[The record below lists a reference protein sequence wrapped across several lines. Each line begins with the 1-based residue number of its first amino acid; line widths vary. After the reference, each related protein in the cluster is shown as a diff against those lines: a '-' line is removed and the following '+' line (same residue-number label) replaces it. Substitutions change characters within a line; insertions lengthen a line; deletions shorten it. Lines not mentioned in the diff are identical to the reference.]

1 VTVSAAAPGL
11 VSFAAGDAA
20 ASVALYTAPDRISVE
35 PAFTIARVG
44 GGDPAAPP
52 PVPAAFSAVGWWNGP
67 DGLPETEDD
76 IRIGAVPAEWSVGDA
91 NETAVAMQ
99 DAMFAGEIGADGI
112 FTPAIAGPNPDRK
125 FSTNNAGELN
135 VVATAG
141 ELSASGQLIVTV
153 QRFID
158 PPIR

>member
-1 VTVSAAAPGL
+1 
-11 VSFAAGDAA
+11 
-20 ASVALYTAPDRISVE
+20 
-35 PAFTIARVG
+35 
-44 GGDPAAPP
+44 
-52 PVPAAFSAVGWWNGP
+52 
-67 DGLPETEDD
+67 
-76 IRIGAVPAEWSVGDA
+76 
-91 NETAVAMQ
+91 MQ